1 MNLTSPW
8 GECRINGLSTET
20 LRQNLVDEIKQRH
33 AEGRIITL
41 MWHCCFPSECNDC
54 DGASIWTWQNRPSN
68 EVWKELTTEGT
79 RLNTQWKKQMDTV
92 IPYLEQRVMQAS
104 RSFGAVSR
112 NERRLVLVVQQAGRE
127 RLPRNCGS

>member
-54 DGASIWTWQNRPSN
+54 DGASIWTWQNRRRTRFGKNSRPKGHDSIRSGKNRWTLLYPISN
-68 EVWKELTTEGT
+68 
-79 RLNTQWKKQMDTV
+79 NC
-92 IPYLEQRVMQAS
+92 VMQAS
-104 RSFGAVSR
+104 RSFGAR
-112 NERRLVLVVQQAGRE
+112 ITK
-127 RLPRNCGS
+127 